1 MTAVNKSGLNRYCI
15 AIDIILL
22 FDCVYKSHCKE
33 KQLKIKKGCLKYDI
47 QFKKK
52 NDALGELDTSSINKN
67 KRSACYL
74 GERSLNTT

>member
-1 MTAVNKSGLNRYCI
+1 MTVVNKSGLNRYCI

-22 FDCVYKSHCKE
+22 FDCVYESHCKE

-47 QFKKK
+47 QLKK
-52 NDALGELDTSSINKN
+52 NDALGELDASSINKS

-74 GERSLNTT
+74 SERSLNTT